1 MKPLSGASIQQF
13 RLNQLRKQ
21 YLLEQDKISF
31 HDIARNHLGLHSTDY
46 WTPYLSIFAR
56 IGSYNP
62 EKIFQSLNSGDKL
75 VRINAFRRTVFI
87 VHVDNLAMVFQATGP
102 RFYDELIKSPYLKDF
117 TNEEIDHAIESIIST
132 LESSPMTTRE
142 LKQKLPKLA
151 PNMRGTLLGAMARGK
166 IIRATA
172 KHARSNLTTYA
183 SVSRW
188 AGVDLNK
195 ITEEQAL
202 TQLIKCYIQVFGPV
216 SEADVA
222 WWLGLSRKVVKGI
235 LDKLENEI
243 FSHKVKNLI
252 YYMDRTDYEVALSLA
267 PLSDP
272 VINFLPYED
281 HFPKAY
287 IDRSWFISEKDRP
300 KLFPRNKKSYWP
312 SKPTQVL
319 EPTSRG
325 MIQSG
330 ELRPS
335 IWHNE
340 KIIGRWELEKNKH
353 EFKVIMSLYQDV
365 GSSLRDSITEKRDQ
379 LERFINERLVPI
391 S

>member
-1 MKPLSGASIQQF
+1 MSIVSIQDL
-13 RLNQLRKQ
+13 RLNQLQKQ
-21 YLLEQDKISF
+21 YLLDNNEISF
-31 HDIARNHLGLHSTDY
+31 YDIAKDHLGLHSTDY
-46 WTPYLSIFAR
+46 WTPYLSVFAR
-56 IGSYNP
+56 IGDYNP
-62 EKIFQSLNSGDKL
+62 EKIFQSLNRGDKL
-75 VRINAFRRTVFI
+75 ARINAFRRTLFV
-87 VHVDNLAMVFQATGP
+87 VHTDNLAMVFQATGS

-117 TNEEIDHAIESIIST
+117 TNEEIDHAIENIIAT

-151 PNMRGTLLGAMARGK
+151 PNMRGFLLGAMARGN

-183 SVSRW
+183 PVSKW
-188 AGVDLNK
+188 VSFDLNR
-195 ITEEQAL
+195 ISYEQAL
-202 TQLIKCYIQVFGPV
+202 NQLIFSYIKVFGPV

-222 WWLGLSRKVVKGI
+222 WWLGLSRKEVKGKLQEIEKEI
-235 LDKLENEI
+235 LSFKI
-243 FSHKVKNLI
+243 KNFI
-252 YYMDRTDYEVALSLA
+252 YYMDRTDYEAALSLD
-267 PLSDP
+267 PLTDP

-287 IDRSWFISEKDRP
+287 IDRSWFISEKNRP

-312 SKPTQVL
+312 TKPTQVL

-325 MIQSG
+325 VIQSG

-335 IWHNE
+335 IWLNE
-340 KIIGRWELEKNKH
+340 KIIGRWELEKNKK
-353 EFKVIMSLYQDV
+353 EFTIIMSLYQDV
-365 GSSLRDSITEKRDQ
+365 DSSLKDSITEKRDQ
-379 LERFINERLVPI
+379 LERFINERLMPI

>member
-1 MKPLSGASIQQF
+1 MSGASIKQL

-46 WTPYLSIFAR
+46 WTPYLSVFAR
-56 IGSYNP
+56 IGDYNP
-62 EKIFQSLNSGDKL
+62 EKIYQSLNTGDKL
-75 VRINAFRRTVFI
+75 IRINAFRRTVFV

-117 TNEEIDHAIESIIST
+117 TNEEIDHAIKNIAVT
-132 LESSPMTTRE
+132 LESSPMTTRV

-151 PNMRGTLLGAMARGK
+151 PNMRGFLLGAMARGK

-183 SVSRW
+183 PVSRW
-188 AGVDLNK
+188 VGVDLHK
-195 ITEEQAL
+195 ISEEKAM
-202 TQLIKCYIQVFGPV
+202 TQLINRYIQVFGPI
-216 SEADVA
+216 SEVDVA

-235 LDKLENEI
+235 LNKLENEI
-243 FSHKVKNLI
+243 LSHKVKNLI
-252 YYMDRTDYEVALSLA
+252 YYMDRTDYEVALSLD

-287 IDRSWFISEKDRP
+287 VDRSWFISEKDKP

-319 EPTSRG
+319 EPTSRA

-335 IWHNE
+335 IWLNG
-340 KIIGRWELEKNKH
+340 KIIGRWELEKNKKV
-353 EFKVIMSLYQDV
+353 FKVIMSLYQDV
-365 GSSLRDSITEKRDQ
+365 DSSLEEFILEKRDQ

>member
-1 MKPLSGASIQQF
+1 MSGASIQQL

-21 YLLEQDKISF
+21 YLLEQDKINF
-31 HDIARNHLGLHSTDY
+31 HDIAKNHLGLHSTDY
-46 WTPYLSIFAR
+46 WTPYLSVYSR
-56 IGSYNP
+56 IGDYNP
-62 EKIFQSLNSGDKL
+62 EKVFQSLNTGDKL
-75 VRINAFRRTVFI
+75 VRINAFRRTVFV
-87 VHVDNLAMVFQATGP
+87 VHVENIALVFQATCP

-117 TNEEIDHAIESIIST
+117 TNDEIDHAIESIVAA
-132 LESSPMTTRE
+132 LGSSPMTTRE
-142 LKQKLPKLA
+142 LKQKLPNLA
-151 PNMRGTLLGAMARGK
+151 PNMRGFLLGAMARGK

-183 SVSRW
+183 PVSRW
-188 AGVDLNK
+188 VDTDLNK
-195 ITEEQAL
+195 ISKEQAL
-202 TQLIKCYIQVFGPV
+202 TQLIHRYIQVFGPV
-216 SEADVA
+216 SDADLV
-222 WWLGLSRKVVKGI
+222 WWLGLSQKVVKEI
-235 LDKLENEI
+235 LHKLENEI
-243 FSHKVKNLI
+243 FSHKVKNLF
-252 YYMDRTDYEVALSLA
+252 YYMDRTDYEVALSLD

-287 IDRSWFISEKDRP
+287 IDRSWFITEKDRP
-300 KLFPRNKKSYWP
+300 KLFPRNKNSYWP

-319 EPTSRG
+319 EPASRG

-335 IWHNE
+335 IWLNE
-340 KIIGRWELEKNKH
+340 KIIGRWELEKNKK
-353 EFKVIMSLYQDV
+353 EFKIIMSLYQDV
-365 GSSLRDSITEKRDQ
+365 DSSLERSIMEKRDQ